1 MAGNREYKSDVFS
14 MLLEDKRN
22 ALQVYNA
29 LNFTAYEDTEL
40 IEVHTLDKGVSLS
53 VRNDAAFVVDSNL
66 SVYEHQSTICPNMP
80 LRCLLYISSIL
91 LKLIKKKNIY
101 GKSLVKI
108 PTPKFAVFYNGVDE
122 QPELQ
127 ELRLSDA
134 FECPMDTPELELTCK
149 VYNINHGNNQEF
161 LEKCPV
167 LQEYMIFVNY
177 VRSYHEADTYTNLE
191 DAINQAID
199 RCIREN
205 ILRDFLSSNRS
216 EVVKVM
222 QMDYTFERQIELERE
237 ASRKEGRAEGI
248 AEGIALLRD
257 ALLELVRDGL
267 LSTAE
272 AAKRLSVSEDEIIKM
287 TKP

>member
-1 MAGNREYKSDVFS
+1 
-14 MLLEDKRN
+14 
-22 ALQVYNA
+22 
-29 LNFTAYEDTEL
+29 
-40 IEVHTLDKGVSLS
+40 
-53 VRNDAAFVVDSNL
+53 
-66 SVYEHQSTICPNMP
+66 
-80 LRCLLYISSIL
+80 
-91 LKLIKKKNIY
+91 
-101 GKSLVKI
+101 
-108 PTPKFAVFYNGVDE
+108 
-122 QPELQ
+122 
-127 ELRLSDA
+127 
-134 FECPMDTPELELTCK
+134 
-149 VYNINHGNNQEF
+149 
-161 LEKCPV
+161 
-167 LQEYMIFVNY
+167 MIFVNY
-177 VRSYHEADTYTNLE
+177 VRSYHEADTYTNLG